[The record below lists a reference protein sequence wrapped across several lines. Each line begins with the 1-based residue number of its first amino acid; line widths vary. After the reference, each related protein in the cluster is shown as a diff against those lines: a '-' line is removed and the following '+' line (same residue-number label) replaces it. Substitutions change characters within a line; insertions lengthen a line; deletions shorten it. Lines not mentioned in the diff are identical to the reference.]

1 MFNAHPADTAPLP
14 AGEAVLEEGQMRK
27 KIRNFS
33 QSDKHIDFTCTR
45 LRKKKK
51 KTSMYGVYYL
61 TTSQNVTSKNKINLA
76 WEAS

>member
-51 KTSMYGVYYL
+51 KDIDVWCLLFDY
-61 TTSQNVTSKNKINLA
+61 KPKCHF
-76 WEAS
+76 

>member
-1 MFNAHPADTAPLP
+1 MH
-14 AGEAVLEEGQMRK
+14 
-27 KIRNFS
+27 KI
-33 QSDKHIDFTCTR
+33 K
-45 LRKKKK
+45 KKKK

>member
-51 KTSMYGVYYL
+51 DIDVWCLLFDYKP
-61 TTSQNVTSKNKINLA
+61 KCHF
-76 WEAS
+76 